1 MLLSPDEINKSLYP
15 KGWKYAEKKISK
27 SYSFDTYMAGMEF
40 VQKIAV
46 LAEAQNHHP
55 DIIIGWCKVDI
66 SISSH
71 DLGGVTTKCVNL
83 ALGIDRIFDETHN
96 E

>member
-1 MLLSPDEINKSLYP
+1 MLISLDEINKSLASH
-15 KGWKYAEKKISK
+15 GWEYAEKKISK
-27 SYSFDTYMAGMEF
+27 SFKFDAYMEGIQF

-55 DIIIGWCKVDI
+55 DINIGWCKVGI
-66 SISSH
+66 SITSH
-71 DLGGVTTKCVNL
+71 DLGGVSTKCVNL
-83 ALGIDRIFDETHN
+83 ALGIDSIFEKSS

>member
-1 MLLSPDEINKSLYP
+1 MLISPDEIQKSLAGN
-15 KGWKYAEKKISK
+15 GWDYAEKKISK
-27 SYSFDTYMAGMEF
+27 SYSFDTYMEGIQF

-55 DIIIGWCKVDI
+55 DIFIGWCKVEI
-66 SISSH
+66 SITSH
-71 DLGGVTTKCVNL
+71 DLGGVSTKCVNL
-83 ALGIDRIFDETHN
+83 ALGIDSIFEKSS

>member
-1 MLLSPDEINKSLYP
+1 MLISPDEIQKSLASH
-15 KGWKYAEKKISK
+15 GWDYAHKEISK
-27 SYSFDTYMAGMEF
+27 SFSFDTYMEGIQF

-55 DIIIGWCKVDI
+55 DINIGWCNVDI
-66 SISSH
+66 SITSH
-71 DLGGVTTKCVNL
+71 DLGGVSTKCVNL
-83 ALGIDRIFDETHN
+83 ALGIDSIFEKSS